1 MRRRPDFDNP
11 DLPLSELFV
20 AWPEMVAVFLERK
33 MLCPGCPIAPFHA
46 ITDACLE
53 YDLDE
58 DDFRAELERRAG
70 PGLSPGRR
78 SAPRG
83 RADR

>member
-1 MRRRPDFDNP
+1 MSKPDFDYPN
-11 DLPLSELFV
+11 LPLSELFA
-20 AWPEMVAVFLERK
+20 AWPEVASVFFDRR

-58 DDFRAELERRAG
+58 DAFRAEL
-70 PGLSPGRR
+70 
-78 SAPRG
+78 SARIDDQADGNGKLGSNKRPR
-83 RADR
+83 

>member
-1 MRRRPDFDNP
+1 MSKPDFDDPN
-11 DLPLSELFV
+11 LPLSELFA
-20 AWPEMVAVFLERK
+20 AWPEVASVFFYRR

-58 DDFRAELERRAG
+58 DAFRAEL
-70 PGLSPGRR
+70 
-78 SAPRG
+78 SARIDDQADGNGKLGSNKRPR
-83 RADR
+83 